1 MGDHSGGA
9 PGVMAELLH
18 GSQGVRAGWGADL
31 GVPRVVLLKEGSRE
45 GRSTLCRRTCT
56 SASVTD
62 WPAG

>member
-1 MGDHSGGA
+1 M
-9 PGVMAELLH
+9 MAELLH
-18 GSQGVRAGWGADL
+18 GSQGVRAGWGVDP